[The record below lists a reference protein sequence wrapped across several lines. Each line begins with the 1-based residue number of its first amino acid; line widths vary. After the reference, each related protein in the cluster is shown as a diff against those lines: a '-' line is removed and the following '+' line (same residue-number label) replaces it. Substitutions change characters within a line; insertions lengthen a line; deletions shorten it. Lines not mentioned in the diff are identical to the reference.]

1 MKNILWPPPPFF
13 VVVIVVVENHE
24 RLSSRDI
31 GWKLIMK
38 IRMINPD
45 DKTILRLHHEF
56 IEPLSHPMKNPGYS
70 NANDHVHDV
79 LSESFIFYNL
89 YFLSFSTTRS
99 KWYSVFRVN
108 KQLHDERC
116 KCTCIHIITY
126 QDLTTQSSCSSKHL
140 LCSLLSL
147 RVFSK

>member
-1 MKNILWPPPPFF
+1 MGW
-13 VVVIVVVENHE
+13 E
-24 RLSSRDI
+24 RGSINSWCNRRMVLSSGFI
-31 GWKLIMK
+31 
-38 IRMINPD
+38 IRIFIINFQP
-45 DKTILRLHHEF
+45 ISRLDSRSWFSTTTTTTTKKGGGGHKMF
-56 IEPLSHPMKNPGYS
+56 
-70 NANDHVHDV
+70 
-79 LSESFIFYNL
+79 FIFYYYVSYL

-116 KCTCIHIITY
+116 KCTCINIITY

>member
-1 MKNILWPPPPFF
+1 M
-13 VVVIVVVENHE
+13 V
-24 RLSSRDI
+24 LSSGFI
-31 GWKLIMK
+31 
-38 IRMINPD
+38 IRIFIINFQP
-45 DKTILRLHHEF
+45 ISRLDSRSWFSTTTTTTTKKGGGGHKMF
-56 IEPLSHPMKNPGYS
+56 
-70 NANDHVHDV
+70 
-79 LSESFIFYNL
+79 FIFYYYVSYL

-116 KCTCIHIITY
+116 KCTCINIITY

>member
-13 VVVIVVVENHE
+13 VVVVVVENHE

-70 NANDHVHDV
+70 NVNDHVHDV
-79 LSESFIFYNL
+79 LSESFIFYNPISL
-89 YFLSFSTTRS
+89 IKVQPAFKRS
-99 KWYSVFRVN
+99 PYDINAEWV
-108 KQLHDERC
+108 
-116 KCTCIHIITY
+116 
-126 QDLTTQSSCSSKHL
+126 
-140 LCSLLSL
+140 
-147 RVFSK
+147 